1 MEKLDNNL
9 LFAVQRGFQKSAFV
23 PMPGGQTEPVAG
35 ASPMTAGMV
44 APMGGAA
51 APPGMEQMAGP
62 GGMPQ
67 DPAMMG
73 GGMPPGG
80 MPTDPAMMGV
90 DPSTGMP
97 MGGDPSMMGGDP
109 SMMGGDPA
117 AAGGGAEQ
125 DPIQMI
131 IDGVVEALTP
141 IIEKATK
148 ASGGGESST
157 SSPSAESKPAE
168 PAGAPAGDVQS
179 QILEAVQQ
187 TNSLLSQAMGGG
199 M

>member
-1 MEKLDNNL
+1 METLNKNL
-9 LFAVQRGFQKSAFV
+9 LTAVQMGFNKQAFV

-44 APMGGAA
+44 APLGGQA
-51 APPGMEQMAGP
+51 APPGMDQMAGP

-67 DPAMMG
+67 DPAAG

-80 MPTDPAMMGV
+80 PMPADPAMMGV
-90 DPSTGMP
+90 DPMTGQP
-97 MGGDPSMMGGDP
+97 MGAPPM
-109 SMMGGDPA
+109 DPA
-117 AAGGGAEQ
+117 AAGGADPAAAAGGD

-141 IIEKATK
+141 IIEKASK
-148 ASGGGESST
+148 SSGGGESSA
-157 SSPSAESKPAE
+157 SSSSESSPAPSAEPSS
-168 PAGAPAGDVQS
+168 GGDVQS
-179 QILEAVQQ
+179 QILEAVQG
-187 TNSLLSQAMGGG
+187 TNALLQQAMGPGG